1 MFVPDSV
8 YSVEHDLGNII
19 LRSKIELT
27 EYFVYH
33 VHRQLKIMAVGGILD
48 RSAIGRVIDCD
59 DYDVA
64 LLCER
69 SSLKRQETCTGRLH
83 IDAVGVCTEPVRLC
97 TRLLCTG
104 PQGASHGTG

>member
-27 EYFVYH
+27 DYFVYH

-59 DYDVA
+59 D
-64 LLCER
+64 
-69 SSLKRQETCTGRLH
+69 
-83 IDAVGVCTEPVRLC
+83 
-97 TRLLCTG
+97 
-104 PQGASHGTG
+104 